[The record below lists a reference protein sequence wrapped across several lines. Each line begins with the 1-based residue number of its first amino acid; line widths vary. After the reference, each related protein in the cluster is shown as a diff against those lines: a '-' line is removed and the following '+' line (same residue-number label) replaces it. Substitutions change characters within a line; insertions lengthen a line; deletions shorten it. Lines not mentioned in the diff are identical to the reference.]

1 MDSTRI
7 GARVARVAS
16 RVRRALLRRRRPLA
30 ALLVAVAV
38 LAGLQATAGP
48 PPPATR
54 VLVAAR
60 DLPAGTT
67 LGPDDLAR
75 RDVPSDL
82 VPAGL
87 VADATGRT
95 LATPVRAGEP
105 VTDVRLLGR
114 SLLAAYPDLVAV
126 PVRLP
131 DPVAVSLL
139 EPGALI
145 DLFATDPQGGG
156 SRLLV
161 AGARVLAIPG
171 PDGASRAG
179 AAGPLVGSVVL
190 LGVTPDQRLD
200 LTDALVGDFLSFSFG
215 A

>member
-1 MDSTRI
+1 MDTSGIASRA
-7 GARVARVAS
+7 ARAAG
-16 RVRRALLRRRRPLA
+16 RVRRSVLRRRRLLA

-38 LAGLQATAGP
+38 AAGLQAAAGP
-48 PPPATR
+48 PPATTR

-60 DLPAGTT
+60 HLPAGTT
-67 LGPDDLAR
+67 LGGDDLAR
-75 RDVPSDL
+75 RDVPSGL
-82 VPAGL
+82 LPAGL
-87 VADATGRT
+87 VADPTGRT

-105 VTDVRLLGR
+105 VTDVRLLGE

-139 EPGALI
+139 RPGSLI

-171 PDGASRAG
+171 SRG
-179 AAGPLVGSVVL
+179 ESAAGPLTGTVVL

-200 LTDALVGDFLSFSFG
+200 LTDALVGDFLSFSF
-215 A
+215 AA